1 MPAQVKMMCI
11 DGRFQ
16 AAVGGPDP
24 FEDWFAWHEEGK
36 DWRRCKGTKAVGAQV
51 GAPARADE
59 PAAAKGAG
67 AGRALLGRDR
77 RRAERAADKRPLEEA
92 DFFDAKR
99 LALGSPAVEEVN

>member
-36 DWRRCKGTKAVGAQV
+36 DWRRCKGTKAVVAQV

-59 PAAAKGAG
+59 PAAAKCAG
-67 AGRALLGRDR
+67 AGPSSAAT
-77 RRAERAADKRPLEEA
+77 AERAADKRPLEEA
-92 DFFDAKR
+92 DFSDAKR
-99 LALGSPAVEEVN
+99 LALGSPAVELVD